1 MKREDF
7 AAMIPEND
15 KYVGSNIYLNGKNAG
30 FEECLQMIKENMDN
44 LKCSNCK
51 YFSKI
56 KNLKDGTCQNWKAR
70 CAGQRVEAE
79 EFCSDFEK
87 KIDKD

>member
-7 AAMIPEND
+7 TAMIPEND

-44 LKCSNCK
+44 LKV
-51 YFSKI
+51 F
-56 KNLKDGTCQNWKAR
+56 
-70 CAGQRVEAE
+70 
-79 EFCSDFEK
+79 
-87 KIDKD
+87 

>member
-7 AAMIPEND
+7 AAMIPKND

-44 LKCSNCK
+44 LKCANCK
-51 YFSKI
+51 CFSKI
-56 KNLKDGTCQNWKAR
+56 KCKRWNLSEMESTMWWSAC
-70 CAGQRVEAE
+70 
-79 EFCSDFEK
+79 
-87 KIDKD
+87 

>member
-7 AAMIPEND
+7 AVMIPEND

-44 LKCSNCK
+44 LKCANCK
-51 YFSKI
+51 CFSKN
-56 KNLKDGTCQNWKAR
+56 KNAKDGTCQKWKAR
-70 CAGQRVEAE
+70 CGGQRVNSED
-79 EFCSDFEK
+79 FCSDFEK